1 MLIWSAKLQEVT
13 LKKYI
18 GRTYAKSVKRWKIT
32 EFYKFYIHNFFVEIV
47 LQWIR
52 HQRQI
57 LLFLCPYLDSPILQ
71 RLMPNLERTGKE
83 IGEEK
88 KIN

>member
-1 MLIWSAKLQEVT
+1 MQRVLKDEKLQNS
-13 LKKYI
+13 I
-18 GRTYAKSVKRWKIT
+18 NFI
-32 EFYKFYIHNFFVEIV
+32 FIIFFVEIV

-71 RLMPNLERTGKE
+71 RLMPNLERKGKE
-83 IGEEK
+83 IGEK
-88 KIN
+88 KLKINVKHELE